1 MFHGD
6 RRYKDV
12 RQSGLRTLAK
22 RVQDSPGFRGLG
34 KAGGP
39 KGQLE
44 LLTRLRPF
52 AELRQDGTQVVANL
66 GIPSIALGG
75 RGDQLLRSGDVT
87 LEEQEPPER
96 VRRTR
101 ARWSHSVGAFGEP
114 DGLGARAR

>member
-6 RRYKDV
+6 RRCKAV
-12 RQSGLRTLAK
+12 RQPGLRTLAK

-44 LLTRLRPF
+44 LLTRLCPL
-52 AELRQDGTQVVANL
+52 AELRQDGTQVVADL
-66 GIPSIALGG
+66 GISSIGLGR
-75 RGDQLLRSGDVT
+75 RGDQLLRSGDVA
-87 LEEQEPPER
+87 LEEKEPPAR

-101 ARWSHSVGAFGEP
+101 ARWSHPVGG
-114 DGLGARAR
+114 